1 VTQTPAAPSKFPGD
15 SNRVTVPWVPVGL
28 YAEHVLPRLTNLLL
42 GNAEFGRKYRA
53 RACAGLHGD
62 VIELGFGSGL
72 NLPYIPAEVT
82 GIWTVEPSRVAL
94 GLARSRMDASKVAV
108 HTGTLDVAR
117 LDFPDDRFDAAL
129 STMTLCTI
137 PDVTGALSELRR
149 VLKPG
154 AAFHFAEHGLA
165 DDEHVA
171 RRQHR
176 FEPMQKRF
184 AGGCHLARDMEAL
197 LTETGFEITDLDKK
211 FMKGPKP
218 WSFMYVGRATNP

>member
-1 VTQTPAAPSKFPGD
+1 M
-15 SNRVTVPWVPVGL
+15 GL
-28 YAEHVLPRLTNLLL
+28 YAEHVLPRLTNVLL
-42 GNAEFGRKYRA
+42 GNAEFGRKFRA
-53 RACAGLHGD
+53 RACAGLRGD

-72 NLPYIPAEVT
+72 NLPYLPPEVM

-94 GLARSRMDASKVAV
+94 ELARSRIDGSNIAV
-108 HTGTLDVAR
+108 HTGSLDGAR
-117 LDFPDDRFDAAL
+117 LGFPDDRFDAAL

-137 PDVTGALSELRR
+137 PDVDAALAELRR

-154 AAFHFAEHGLA
+154 AEFHFAEHGLA
-165 DDEHVA
+165 EDQNVA

-184 AGGCHLARDMEAL
+184 AGGCHLARDISAL
-197 LTETGFEITDLDKK
+197 ITAAGFEVTELDRR

-218 WSFMYVGRATNP
+218 WSYMYAGRATNP

>member
-1 VTQTPAAPSKFPGD
+1 M
-15 SNRVTVPWVPVGL
+15 
-28 YAEHVLPRLTNLLL
+28 YADQVLPRITNVLL
-42 GNAEFGRKYRA
+42 GSAEFGRKFRA
-53 RACAGLHGD
+53 RAGAGLHGD

-72 NLPYIPAEVT
+72 NLPYLPAEVT

-94 GLARSRMDASKVAV
+94 ELARARIAASSVPV
-108 HTGTLDVAR
+108 HSGTLDGAR

-137 PDVTGALSELRR
+137 PDVNGALAELRR

-165 DDEHVA
+165 DDEKVA
-171 RRQHR
+171 RSQHR

-184 AGGCHLARDMEAL
+184 AGGCHLARDIAAL
-197 LTETGFEITDLDKK
+197 VTAAGFEITELERR

-218 WSFMYVGRATNP
+218 WSYMYVGRATNP